1 MPLMRSLRRSGERG
15 WMDGGWRRGANG
27 TSQPPGRAGGT
38 RLQPVGDWLQMARG
52 KERREERARER
63 EPEASLPLPLSGSPP
78 NTRRASHRHC
88 TRPLAIRPRTHT
100 RQPTH
105 RDTET
110 RDSPFRDSTRAR
122 RRASSE
128 PASGTTARTPARC
141 CSVSLG
147 QTTVELCGESLA
159 GFAVERSA
167 IVIVCAGEKGK
178 GGGGRRGESE
188 ERRER
193 GRWRLGAK
201 TGRERGGWWL
211 VGRSTSLAG
220 G

>member
-1 MPLMRSLRRSGERG
+1 MESVGG
-15 WMDGGWRRGANG
+15 WMEGGGEGRTGLANHRAALEAHGYSQSVTGCRWPEERRGEG
-27 TSQPPGRAGGT
+27 
-38 RLQPVGDWLQMARG
+38 
-52 KERREERARER
+52 EERARER

-178 GGGGRRGESE
+178 GGGGRRGESK